1 MPTAATF
8 VLQCLNAALASMYVA
23 RLRYLNFYLVATVP
37 PVHSIQT
44 KVSITARDE
53 IQLNLKSSR
62 TTKLAQQHFEYLK

>member
-1 MPTAATF
+1 
-8 VLQCLNAALASMYVA
+8 MYVA
-23 RLRYLNFYLVATVP
+23 RLRYVNFYLVATVP
-37 PVHSIQT
+37 PLHSIQT